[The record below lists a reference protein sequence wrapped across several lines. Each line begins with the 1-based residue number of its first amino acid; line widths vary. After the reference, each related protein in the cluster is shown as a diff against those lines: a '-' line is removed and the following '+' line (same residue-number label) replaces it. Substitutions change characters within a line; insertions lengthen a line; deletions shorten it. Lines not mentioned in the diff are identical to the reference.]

1 MGKRREEKKIREE
14 EQARQTEIT
23 RKEEERRLKDEKRRQ
38 DERRR
43 EEEKEKEERRQLDFK
58 VFPNF
63 CKKGTVA
70 DVRAYLDGN
79 PDLLNCSNG
88 EPLRQAAV
96 ANNIALLQ
104 FFLRKDEIQVNLKD
118 TNGRTALHKGAR
130 KDFQEIVKELLNHPA
145 IDVNPVDNAGM
156 TPVIEATKFGKLKSL
171 KVLLNDGRTDLDGED
186 DEITLEEMIGNG
198 LNYPL
203 P

>member
-1 MGKRREEKKIREE
+1 MRQLVDELDQEREKTKDLKNAAVERAETERKRQEEENRRQKEEKRREEEIRRQKEEKRREEKKIREE

-43 EEEKEKEERRQLDFK
+43 EEEKEKEERRQLDYK

-104 FFLRKDEIQVNLKD
+104 FFLRKDEIQVNLK
-118 TNGRTALHKGAR
+118 
-130 KDFQEIVKELLNHPA
+130 
-145 IDVNPVDNAGM
+145 
-156 TPVIEATKFGKLKSL
+156 
-171 KVLLNDGRTDLDGED
+171 
-186 DEITLEEMIGNG
+186 G
-198 LNYPL
+198 LFI
-203 P
+203 